1 MNDKKSIGTS
11 ILKQRMPV
19 MLTILAV
26 MLLLAFMPGRIR
38 LVSNWVLCCI
48 TIAILFPMIAVG
60 IAVNKTRW
68 LRIERTVTLFFCLT
82 GGIANVIILIGLV
95 IAMLQRPIDITGPQL
110 FASSIAEWTANILVF
125 TLLYWQ
131 IDRGG
136 PQARLE
142 HAAIKPDWHFPAQ
155 DFSDE
160 VPADWRPTFIDYLFL
175 GFSTATA
182 FSMTEAS
189 PITPRAKILMML
201 ESLISLA
208 TIVVVG
214 ARAIN
219 ILGS

>member
-1 MNDKKSIGTS
+1 MKKLTVTS
-11 ILKQRMPV
+11 IFKQRLPV
-19 MLTILAV
+19 ILTVLAV

-38 LVSNWVLCCI
+38 LLPIWGICGI
-48 TIAILFPMIAVG
+48 AIAILLPMVAVG
-60 IAVNKTRW
+60 IAANKTRW
-68 LRIERTVTLFFCLT
+68 FRIEHAVTIFFCLL
-82 GGIANVIILIGLV
+82 GGAGNVVNLIVLLK
-95 IAMLQRPIDITGPQL
+95 AMLLRPIDITGPQL
-110 FASSIAEWTANILVF
+110 FASSIGVWTANVLVF

-142 HAAIKPDWHFPAQ
+142 KKPVKPDWHFPQQ
-155 DFSDE
+155 DLSSE
-160 VPADWRPTFIDYLFL
+160 MPVDWRPAFIDYLFM

-182 FSMTEAS
+182 FSMTEAT
-189 PITPRAKILMML
+189 PLTPRAKILMMI
-201 ESLISLA
+201 ESTVSLI